1 MTDVVTHKPLRV
13 STESWGGPYLDLP
26 FSQVE
31 EVRKLLD
38 SRHIFYWVSE
48 HVISFNGGPEMA
60 VINFGHE
67 GDAAAV
73 QAALDSVR

>member
-1 MTDVVTHKPLRV
+1 MTDVVTQRPMRV
-13 STESWGGPYLDLP
+13 STDSWGGPYLDLP

-38 SRHIFYWVSE
+38 SRHIFYWVDE
-48 HVISFNGGPEMA
+48 HVISFNGGPA
-60 VINFGHE
+60 TTVINFGHE
-67 GDAAAV
+67 GDAAAI